1 MPAENQALTA
11 GDRPHAIDQPGGAY
25 AASPQA
31 SEAGP
36 ANGRSVT
43 GHEQG
48 DRSAAGTIAHNGQTN
63 SRRSFLKHTTLGG
76 IALGAASALLPIE
89 EVVAQSTQKVS
100 RFSAPSDLKI
110 TDMRYCVT
118 TVLGRTAI
126 IRIDTNQGIYG
137 LGEVRDGA
145 DERYALMLKSRL
157 LGENPCNVEMLFK
170 KIRQFGGQSR
180 QAGGV
185 CGVEMA
191 LWDLCGKAYNVPAWQ
206 LLGGRYRDKVRLYA
220 DTPEADSPEEQ
231 KRLIQYR
238 LKDQGYT
245 WLKMDISI
253 NELKDKPG
261 TLVNAD
267 AWRNAQG
274 NLAQWGDMRNAM
286 SYANTLHPM
295 TQIQITDKGL
305 EELARIV
312 ENVRGMVGYDTPISS
327 DHYGHFDL
335 NNGIR
340 LGRALEKYRL
350 AWLEDIVS
358 WELTDQWKTLSD
370 ALETPCLTGED
381 IYLLKHFKPLI
392 DKRAVDI
399 VHPDLASSGGLLET
413 KRIGDY
419 AEENGIAMA
428 MHQAG
433 TPISFMASVH
443 CAAATQ
449 NFLSLEH
456 HSIDLSWW
464 EDLVKTTDGRK
475 LITKGFANLPLSA
488 PGLGIELNDE
498 VVKQHLHANDK
509 SYFAPTPQ
517 WNDVRSHDRIWS

>member
-1 MPAENQALTA
+1 MTPSQKFEKKLGLKDPVNADAPLNNTAEMTE
-11 GDRPHAIDQPGGAY
+11 
-25 AASPQA
+25 S
-31 SEAGP
+31 
-36 ANGRSVT
+36 
-43 GHEQG
+43 
-48 DRSAAGTIAHNGQTN
+48 
-63 SRRSFLKHTTLGG
+63 SRRSFLKKSALGG
-76 IALGAASALLPIE
+76 ITLGSAFMFSPIE
-89 EVVAQSTQKVS
+89 DVIAQTTQNVS
-100 RFSAPSDLKI
+100 RYSGPSDLKI

-145 DERYALMLKSRL
+145 DERYALFLKSRI
-157 LGENPCNVEMLFK
+157 LGDNPCNVEMIFK
-170 KIRQFGGQSR
+170 KIRQFGGQAR

-191 LWDLCGKAYNVPAWQ
+191 LWDIVGKAYNVPAWQ
-206 LLGGRYRDKVRLYA
+206 MLGGRYRDKIRLYA
-220 DTPEADSPEEQ
+220 DTPEAGSPEEQ
-231 KRLIQYR
+231 KKLMNYR
-238 LKDQGYT
+238 INDQGYT
-245 WLKMDISI
+245 WLKMDLGIG
-253 NELKDKPG
+253 ELKGKPG
-261 TLVNAD
+261 TLVND
-267 AWRNAQG
+267 KFWQNAQG
-274 NLAQWGDMRNAM
+274 NLAQWGDLSNYMA
-286 SYANTLHPM
+286 YGNTAHPF

-305 EELARIV
+305 DELGKLVA
-312 ENVRGMVGYDTPISS
+312 NVRGMLGYDIPLST

-340 LGRALEKYRL
+340 LGRSLEKYRL

-358 WELTDQWKTLSD
+358 WEYTEQWKTISD

-381 IYLLKHFKPLI
+381 IYLLKSFKPLI
-392 DKRAVDI
+392 DAHAVDI

-419 AEENGIAMA
+419 AEEKGVAMA

-433 TPISFMASVH
+433 TPVSFMANVH

-449 NFLSLEH
+449 NFLALEH
-456 HSIDLSWW
+456 HSIDLPWW

-475 LITKGFANLPLSA
+475 LITKGFANIPLAA

-498 VVKQHLHANDK
+498 VVKQHLHATDK
-509 SYFAPTPQ
+509 SYFEPTPQ
-517 WNDVRSHDRIWS
+517 WNDKRSHDRIFS